1 MSLFE
6 VLIILTLGLAAGD
19 VAFYD
24 DVSMVSVF
32 IVFIILALL
41 YRLVMWLM
49 AYSEKLEDFLEGKL
63 VVIIED
69 GELVW
74 SKFNNFN
81 MTEFEFFMELRLR
94 GVE

>member
-6 VLIILTLGLAAGD
+6 VLIILMLGLVVGD
-19 VAFYD
+19 VVFYD
-24 DVSMVSVF
+24 DVSMVLVF
-32 IVFIILALL
+32 IVFIILVLL
-41 YRLVMWLM
+41 YCLVMWLM
-49 AYSEKLEDFLEGKL
+49 VYSEKLEDFLEGKL

-81 MTEFEFFMELRLR
+81 MMEFEFFMEL
-94 GVE
+94 